1 VKARKPDVV
10 IIGGGVIGCSIA
22 YHLSKEGAHVILIE
36 RELLAHQASGVA
48 AGLLNPLAE
57 AERPN
62 PTVDL
67 GIVSLKLHY
76 DLAKELEE
84 DTGISVEYEQT
95 PILRVAL
102 TDSEE
107 VSLRQTLSWQE
118 NLGLRVS
125 WSSPEELQ
133 RLEPGLSHNTLGGI
147 HSQDEAQ
154 LEAYPYSLALA
165 RGAERHGARIVYA
178 GVNGIRFEG
187 DHVTG
192 VETSEGIFHTNTAVV
207 ALGPWANLAENWL
220 GFPVPVEPLKGQIIR
235 VLPSPNTLNCIV
247 FNKGDYVAP
256 KRNGTILMGTTEER
270 VGFDTTVT
278 IEGRSHIMQV
288 GLSLVRG
295 LQTADEIYAIA
306 GLRPVTPDNLP
317 IIGALP
323 YKEGIYLATGHGRRG
338 VVLSPATARAI
349 TDLILR
355 GSTAMPIEPFS
366 PARFIKSDSSK

>member
-1 VKARKPDVV
+1 MKAHTPDVV
-10 IIGGGVIGCSIA
+10 IIGGGVTGCSIA
-22 YHLSKEGAHVILIE
+22 YHLSKEGAQVTLIE
-36 RELLAHQASGVA
+36 RDSLAHQASGVA

-67 GIVSLKLHY
+67 GILSLELHNE
-76 DLAKELEE
+76 LAKELEE
-84 DTGISVEYEQT
+84 KTGISVEYEQT

-102 TDSEE
+102 TDSDEA
-107 VSLRQTLSWQE
+107 SLRQTLSWQK
-118 NLGLRVS
+118 NLGFRVS
-125 WSSPEELQ
+125 WASPEELQ
-133 RLEPGLSHNTLGGI
+133 HLEPGLSSNTFGGI

-165 RGAERHGARIVYA
+165 RGAVRHGARIIHAEVH
-178 GVNGIRFEG
+178 GIRFER

-192 VETSEGIFHTNTAVV
+192 VETSEGLFHTDTVVV
-207 ALGPWANLAENWL
+207 ASGPWANLAESWL
-220 GFPVPVEPLKGQIIR
+220 GFPVPVEPLKGQILR
-235 VLPSPNTLNCIV
+235 VLPLPNTLNCIV

-278 IEGRSHIMQV
+278 IEGRAHIMQA
-288 GLSLVRG
+288 GLNLVRG
-295 LQTADEIYAIA
+295 LQTANEIYAIA

-317 IIGALP
+317 IIGASP
-323 YKEGIYLATGHGRRG
+323 YKEGMYLATGHGRRG
-338 VVLSPATARAI
+338 VVLSPATGRAI

-355 GSTAMPIEPFS
+355 GSTEMPIEHFS
-366 PARFIKSDSSK
+366 PTRFMKSGSSK